1 MEVQPGPRP
10 LRDLPLL
17 LLLLLNL
24 SLLLCSWLLAGLLCL
39 LATAAAACRAVLG
52 LLRGGCQGLEGLLG
66 LPGLSGLRCGQA
78 LGVGTRLL
86 MEPGRVCLAGTRS
99 LSPLLGALWGSL
111 AGSVLR
117 VTEVL
122 AAFLSLVATRA
133 TAPSTRPWLHCQ
145 VAFKLLCSAT
155 VVFLSV
161 YFLLYRLAV
170 VCHSAAQ
177 SLGTPVL
184 TLWDSLT
191 SLIVGVTD
199 LLAAFLARVSSG
211 AIAVSTLLWWLCQV
225 ALELLCSI
233 TKLPVVLISFVFTTI
248 FYVLGLLLRIAFLI
262 VFFCVICCNQ
272 EVLGVLKERVLGSL
286 HRRQL
291 HQVPVVTWHR
301 AVTSRWRRLLDW
313 VRTQWRRAGR
323 RMNQGRE
330 QVDAGQRPQP
340 RPARRRASRRSRPGA
355 GQRHHTPS
363 EEPGTAWGKAPRKQ
377 QLNAT
382 AGNAEGT
389 TDTDPS
395 ALLKEQEEQ
404 KKCVICQDQTKTV
417 LLLPCRHLCLCQE
430 CTEEILKRDI
440 DEHNCPLCRQVIR
453 QTLNVYL

>member
-1 MEVQPGPRP
+1 
-10 LRDLPLL
+10 
-17 LLLLLNL
+17 
-24 SLLLCSWLLAGLLCL
+24 
-39 LATAAAACRAVLG
+39 
-52 LLRGGCQGLEGLLG
+52 
-66 LPGLSGLRCGQA
+66 
-78 LGVGTRLL
+78 

-122 AAFLSLVATRA
+122 AAFLSLVASRA

-199 LLAAFLARVSSG
+199 LLAAFLAPVSSG
-211 AIAVSTLLWWLCQV
+211 AIAMSTLLWWLCQV

-233 TKLPVVLISFVFTTI
+233 TKVFISICSLVSSLVRGLLSLCVRGSQYLSMLLATLRDLQSTLILGVTNALVMVLENLFRALLTLLWLPLQLPVVLISFVFTTI

-272 EVLGVLKERVLGSL
+272 EVLGVLKEHVLGSPR
-286 HRRQL
+286 HQQL

-363 EEPGTAWGKAPRKQ
+363 KEPGTAWGKAPRKQ

-382 AGNAEGT
+382 AGNTEGT